1 MKLIYLAN
9 RWPNPSETAAA
20 TRSFQVIDIFREMG
34 YEIRIASFSPA
45 DHTVATLKSSG
56 IECIHLKLNDS
67 SLMEHLATE
76 DYDIAVFDTFLM
88 EEKLSWMF
96 CETLPECMTVL
107 DLQDVHSLRYA
118 RAKRPSFSSS
128 KKALDFDNEITYREM
143 ASIYRS
149 DLTLV
154 ISYAEVKLL
163 KEDFNI
169 DHQHLLYL
177 PFLFDPIDSNSLVP
191 NTFDDRNDLL
201 MLGNFL
207 HKPNLD
213 QVKFTINE
221 LYGALQASLPDVVIK
236 IIGAYPPQQ
245 LRDLAK
251 NKKNVQL
258 LGYQEDLKPFL
269 DNSRL
274 MIAPLR
280 FGAGLK
286 GKLFDAMRNG
296 LPFVASEVAS
306 EGILGL
312 ADTYIPKSPEE
323 FIDKSVNIY
332 TSSSAWRKAQFDQ
345 HQLLHTHFAKQ
356 DHTLRVKSKMN
367 DILSHLTEHRKK
379 LFFRNFLEYHQLRST
394 EYFSKWLE
402 LKNGS

>member
-9 RWPNPSETAAA
+9 RWPKPDETAAA
-20 TRSFQVIDIFREMG
+20 KRSFQVIDIFREMG
-34 YEIRIASFSPA
+34 YEISIASFSPV
-45 DHTVATLKSSG
+45 DHTLAALKSSG
-56 IECIHLKLNDS
+56 VQCIHLKLNDS
-67 SLMEHLATE
+67 SFMEHLAME
-76 DYDIAVFDTFLM
+76 GYDIAVFDTFLM

-96 CETLPECMTVL
+96 RESLPDCMTVL
-107 DLQDVHSLRYA
+107 DLQDLHSLRYA
-118 RAKRPSFSSS
+118 RAKRPSLSLSTN
-128 KKALDFDNEITYREM
+128 ALDLDNEITYREM

-154 ISYAEVKLL
+154 ISLAELNWL
-163 KEDFNI
+163 KQHFLI
-169 DHQHLLYL
+169 DHRYLLYL
-177 PFLFDPIDSNSLVP
+177 PFLFDSTRAYRFTNRS
-191 NTFDDRNDLL
+191 FEERKDLL

-221 LYGALQASLPDVVIK
+221 LYGPLQASLPEVVIK
-236 IIGAYPPQQ
+236 IIGAYPPQE

-258 LGYQEDLKPFL
+258 LGYQDDLQPFL

-286 GKLFDAMRNG
+286 GKLFDAMCNG
-296 LPFVASEVAS
+296 LPFVASEVAK
-306 EGILGL
+306 EGILGV
-312 ADTYIPKSPEE
+312 ADTYISKTTEE
-323 FIDKSVNIY
+323 FIDKLVNIY
-332 TSSSAWRKAQFDQ
+332 TSSSAWRKAQFEQ
-345 HQLLHTHFAKQ
+345 HQLLPTHFAKQ
-356 DHTLRVKSKMN
+356 DHIARVKSKIHH
-367 DILSHLTEHRKK
+367 ILSCLDEHRKN

-402 LKNGS
+402 LKNGT